1 MIMKQ
6 IPLITAWVTG
16 NELPPKRTPEE
27 VKRLVKA
34 IRAGDPKPPPKP
46 PAMPQQG
53 NQERL
58 DL

>member
-1 MIMKQ
+1 MTMKQ

-27 VKRLVKA
+27 VKMLIKA
-34 IRAGDPKPPPKP
+34 ILAGDPKPPPKP
-46 PAMPQQG
+46 PAKPQQG

>member
-1 MIMKQ
+1 MKQ

-27 VKRLVKA
+27 VKRLIGA
-34 IRAGDPKPPPKP
+34 ILAGDPKPPPKP
-46 PAMPQQG
+46 PAMPQQD